1 MKTYN
6 NLYAELCSFKNLELA
21 YRKARKRKS
30 KKPYVIEFE
39 KNLQQELKDLK
50 CELESLAYKP
60 RPLKRFV
67 VRDPKT
73 RTIHSS
79 SFRDRVVYHALV
91 NILEPIFERI
101 FIHDSYASRKNKG
114 THNAI
119 ARFDKFKRG
128 VSRNGALVKDGF
140 DNNLV
145 KGYVLKADIKRYF
158 DNVDHEILLRIVK
171 RKIIDEKVIWLINR
185 ILANFDS
192 KLPGKGMPLGN
203 LTSQFFA
210 NVYLNELDYF
220 VKHKLRAKYYLR
232 YVDDF
237 VILHNDKNMLEEFK
251 EKVNNYLKNL
261 RLELHPDKSKIIQL
275 RDGITLLG
283 YRIFYHYKLLR
294 KSNLKKFKE
303 NFREELYL
311 YEKKSISR
319 EELDSSIQG
328 WFGYAMWANTYKLRK
343 NLTKVTNKIMNSKLS
358 ENKIIEQDQE
368 EELEV
373 LEAYH

>member
-1 MKTYN
+1 MKTYKK
-6 NLYAELCSFKNLELA
+6 LYADLCSLENLELA
-21 YRKARKRKS
+21 FRKARKRKS

-50 CELESLAYKP
+50 YELESLTYKP
-60 RPLKRFV
+60 RPLKRFI

-79 SFRDRVVYHALV
+79 AFRDRVVYHALV
-91 NILEPIFERI
+91 NILEPIFEKT
-101 FIHDSYASRKNKG
+101 FIHDSYASRINKG

-119 ARFDKFKRG
+119 TRFDKFKRE
-128 VSRNGALVKDGF
+128 VSNNGMLVKDAF
-140 DNNLV
+140 DDNLI

-158 DNVDHEILLRIVK
+158 ETVDHEILLKIVK
-171 RKIIDEKVIWLINR
+171 RKIRDEKVIWLINQ
-185 ILANFDS
+185 ILVNFDS
-192 KLPGKGMPLGN
+192 EVNGKGMPLGN

-220 VKHKLRAKYYLR
+220 VKHKLKAKYYLR

-237 VILHNDKNMLEEFK
+237 VILHSNKEILQEFEEK
-251 EKVNNYLKNL
+251 ICNYLKNL
-261 RLELHPDKSKIIQL
+261 KLELHPYKSKITKL
-275 RDGITLLG
+275 RDGVTLLG

-294 KSNLKKFKE
+294 KSNLRKFNNNFKKKLDLCE
-303 NFREELYL
+303 NGVITNEEF
-311 YEKKSISR
+311 E
-319 EELDSSIQG
+319 SSIQG

-343 NLTKVTNKIMNSKLS
+343 NLVKVMNDKLS
-358 ENKIIEQDQE
+358 ENKIIEKDRE

-373 LEAYH
+373 LEVCH

>member
-1 MKTYN
+1 
-6 NLYAELCSFKNLELA
+6 
-21 YRKARKRKS
+21 
-30 KKPYVIEFE
+30 
-39 KNLQQELKDLK
+39 
-50 CELESLAYKP
+50 
-60 RPLKRFV
+60 
-67 VRDPKT
+67 
-73 RTIHSS
+73 
-79 SFRDRVVYHALV
+79 VVYHALV
-91 NILEPIFERI
+91 NILEPIFEKI

-210 NVYLNELDYF
+210 NVYLNQLDYF
-220 VKHKLRAKYYLR
+220 VKHKLKAKYYLR

-237 VILHNDKNMLEEFK
+237 VILHYNKEVLESYK
-251 EKVNNYLKNL
+251 EKIGYYLKNL
-261 RLELHPDKSKIIQL
+261 RLELHPDKSKIIAL
-275 RDGITLLG
+275 RDGITFLG

-294 KSNLKKFKE
+294 KSNLRKFKE

-311 YEKKSISR
+311 YEKKSISC

-343 NLTKVTNKIMNSKLS
+343 NLTKVTNEIMNSKLS